1 MAGDEQQEERTEEPT
16 EKRRREFRE
25 EGQVAQSQEINSA
38 LLFLSLLLLW
48 YFYMPDFWERLQ
60 SFLAYFWRE
69 AGTFALTPESVVHL
83 LLTILVRFAVLLWPF
98 MLLAF
103 LVGIAATALQIG
115 WLFTLKPLQPKI
127 SKMNPIKGAGKMVSK
142 KALMEVLKSL
152 MKLAVVVI
160 IVATTVRNNL
170 ESLLLL
176 PQASLGSTLELY
188 IYLAGMVMLKCSLLL
203 IIVAVIDYL
212 YQRYEME
219 EQMKMTKKELKDEH
233 KETEGDP
240 QLKQKMK
247 SIQKEMANKRMMQE
261 VPESDVVITNPTHVA
276 VALAYR
282 RDEMDA
288 PQVVAKGEDQLAQRI
303 RSLARENEVPVLE
316 NPPLARALNKVEVG
330 DAIPQDMYKAV
341 AEILAYVYNLK
352 GQRL

>member
-1 MAGDEQQEERTEEPT
+1 M
-16 EKRRREFRE
+16 
-25 EGQVAQSQEINSA
+25 
-38 LLFLSLLLLW
+38 
-48 YFYMPDFWERLQ
+48 
-60 SFLAYFWRE
+60 
-69 AGTFALTPESVVHL
+69 
-83 LLTILVRFAVLLWPF
+83 RFAVLLWPF
-98 MLLAF
+98 LLLA
-103 LVGIAATALQIG
+103 LIIGIAATALQIG

-127 SKMNPIKGAGKMVSK
+127 SKMNPIKGAQKLVSK
-142 KALMEVLKSL
+142 KALFEVAKSV
-152 MKLAVVVI
+152 MKLAIVVI
-160 IVATTVRNNL
+160 IVATTVRNNI
-170 ESLLLL
+170 EEILLL
-176 PQASLGSTLELY
+176 PQASLGSTLEFY
-188 IYLAGMVMLKCSLLL
+188 VYLAGTIMLKCSLLL
-203 IIVAVIDYL
+203 ILIAVLDYL
-212 YQRYEME
+212 FQRYEME

-261 VPESDVVITNPTHVA
+261 VPQSDVVITNPTHVA

-303 RSLARENEVPVLE
+303 RSLARESDVPVLE

-330 DAIPQDMYKAV
+330 DAIPPDMYKAV